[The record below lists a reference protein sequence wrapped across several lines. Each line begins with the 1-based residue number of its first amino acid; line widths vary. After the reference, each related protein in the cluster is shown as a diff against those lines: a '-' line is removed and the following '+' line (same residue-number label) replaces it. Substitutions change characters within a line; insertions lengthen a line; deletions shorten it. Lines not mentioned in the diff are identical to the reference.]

1 MVDAVHHNLAT
12 SVPDLLSQSTQTAVT
27 IGLFFSH
34 IESFGEE
41 LSELLRELSMELSVE
56 ISVELSVEISVEGAE
71 DGLDEERREE
81 STMMKASPA
90 SPQQVSRKSSSLRI
104 GEKSLAALSRP
115 KTARKT
121 NPWPEERSE
130 LREMST
136 LSAPV

>member
-1 MVDAVHHNLAT
+1 MVDTVHHNLAT
-12 SVPDLLSQSTQTAVT
+12 SVPDLFSESTQTAVT

-34 IESFGEE
+34 IESLE
-41 LSELLRELSMELSVE
+41 LSELLRELSLEFSVE
-56 ISVELSVEISVEGAE
+56 VSVEGAE
-71 DGLDEERREE
+71 DGSDEERREE

-90 SPQQVSRKSSSLRI
+90 SPQQVSRKSSSLQI

>member
-12 SVPDLLSQSTQTAVT
+12 SVPDLLSQSTQAAVT

-56 ISVELSVEISVEGAE
+56 ISVEGAE

-81 STMMKASPA
+81 STIMKASPA

>member
-41 LSELLRELSMELSVE
+41 LSELLRELSM
-56 ISVELSVEISVEGAE
+56 ELSVEISVEGAE

>member
-1 MVDAVHHNLAT
+1 MVDTVHHNLAT

-41 LSELLRELSMELSVE
+41 LSELLRELSM
-56 ISVELSVEISVEGAE
+56 ELSVEISVEGAE